1 MHRLTC
7 AQICDWIQVVR
18 LSINSRQI
26 TLAAVET
33 GKAHF
38 ANAGI
43 GTTTIQIPSHSVLK
57 ASCKHGRSYASVNI
71 DCIGGHGTR
80 SNFIHVQ

>member
-1 MHRLTC
+1 MKTMHGLTC
-7 AQICDWIQVVR
+7 ALICDSVQVVM
-18 LSINSRQI
+18 LSINSHQI
-26 TLAAVET
+26 TIAAFET

-57 ASCKHGRSYASVNI
+57 ASCKHGRS
-71 DCIGGHGTR
+71 
-80 SNFIHVQ
+80 